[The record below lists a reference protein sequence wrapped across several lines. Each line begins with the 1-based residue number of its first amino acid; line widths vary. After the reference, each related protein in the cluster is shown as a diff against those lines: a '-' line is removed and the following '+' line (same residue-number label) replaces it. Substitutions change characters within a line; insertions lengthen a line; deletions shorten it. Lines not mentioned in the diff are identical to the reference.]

1 MENTEVINE
10 LETIPVDESII
21 ENTVI
26 EIPEE
31 TSEQEMSYSI
41 TESEELSEQETL
53 INDNANK
60 EIIETS
66 EEYNPAD
73 GNATAPSAV
82 SENSVISID
91 DVEVKLPE
99 LEAYSEPFT
108 VTESMTTAQA
118 EEIIQILSDIS
129 IYSSL
134 TCFFLAVHLG
144 YILSRFIFGR
154 LK

>member
-31 TSEQEMSYSI
+31 SSEQEMSYSI
-41 TESEELSEQETL
+41 TESEELSEQEPL
-53 INDNANK
+53 INDNANQ

-82 SENSVISID
+82 SENSVITVD
-91 DVEVKLPE
+91 DVEVNLPE
-99 LEAYSEPFT
+99 LKEYSEAFT
-108 VTESMTTAQA
+108 VTESMTSSQA
-118 EEIIQILSDIS
+118 DEMIQLLSDIS

-144 YILSRFIFGR
+144 YILSRFICGR
-154 LK
+154 FK